1 VLLSWFRR
9 ERHPVMDIEVSEVT
23 TLRGLRQFVSFQFS
37 LYRGN
42 KYWVPPLRAE
52 ELHSL
57 RKDRNPAFAFCEA
70 KYWVALRNGKIVGR
84 IAGIL
89 NRRYNEKW
97 KTQAMRFG
105 WFDYV
110 DQWEVAE
117 SLLKEVEHWAS
128 EAGMGYVHGP
138 LGFTDMDGQGM
149 LVDGFEENGT
159 LGALYNHPYYPGHI
173 ERSGYSKDIDWVEYE
188 ISMHGVVPD
197 KIQRLAAIVLERN
210 KLTVLRVR
218 NARGVLP
225 FAKQIFHLLNEA
237 YRDLYGFVELS
248 EQQID
253 MYVKQYFGY
262 ILPEFV
268 PIVLDSH
275 GEVVAFGISMPS
287 LSEAL
292 RRCNGRLYPF
302 GFIWVLRSLRRPKR
316 LDLYLTAVR
325 PSLQNR
331 GINAVIIHEINKA
344 INTHGIEKVETNR
357 ELESNAKVRAQW
369 RFYESRQHKRR
380 RCYVKYLRAAV

>member
-1 VLLSWFRR
+1 
-9 ERHPVMDIEVSEVT
+9 MDIEVNEVT

-70 KYWVALRNGKIVGR
+70 RYWVALRDGKTVGR
-84 IAGIL
+84 IAGII

-110 DQWEVAE
+110 DQWEVAD

-128 EAGMGYVHGP
+128 ERGMVYIHGP

-149 LVDGFEENGT
+149 LVEGFEENGT
-159 LGALYNHPYYPGHI
+159 LGALYNHPYYRGHI

-188 ISMHGVVPD
+188 ITMHGVVPD
-197 KIQRLAAIVLERN
+197 KIERLAAIALERN

-225 FAKQIFHLLNEA
+225 FAKQIFHVLNEA

-248 EQQID
+248 EQQIE

-268 PIVLDSH
+268 PIVLDSK
-275 GEVVAFGISMPS
+275 GEVVAFGIAMPS

-302 GFIWVLRSLRRPKR
+302 GFIRVLKALRKTKR

-325 PSLQNR
+325 PSMQNR

-344 INTHGIEKVETNR
+344 INKHGIEKVETNR

-380 RCYVKYLRAAV
+380 RCYVKHLGAAV